1 MICLSLISEAML
13 KTEINFQWNFKKT
26 VIKKASYQ
34 PSVVKKLKNF
44 KATLPILTFMEH
56 SLCVLSILIKLISF
70 LMLYPSSAFWC
81 LKF

>member
-56 SLCVLSILIKLISF
+56 SLCVLIILKLTSF
-70 LMLYPSSAFWC
+70 LMLYPFFAFWC